1 MAFKGLDHV
10 VVRVKNLDTAIDGY
24 RKILGI
30 EPKRASSSALKADQA
45 FFHFGDG
52 TFLELIQPTDDSS
65 PIAGSLNK
73 LGEGV
78 HTVAFAID
86 DREATVKTLTDNSVR
101 TIGGAFVHPASANG
115 VLVQLSE
122 KK

>member
-1 MAFKGLDHV
+1 MTFTGLDHV
-10 VVRVKNLDTAIDGY
+10 VVRVKDLDAAIAGY
-24 RKILGI
+24 KKILGTD
-30 EPKRASSSALKADQA
+30 PKLATSDALKAKQA
-45 FFHFGDG
+45 FFYFDNG

-78 HTVAFAID
+78 HTVAFATPD
-86 DREATVKTLTDNSVR
+86 APATAKALGDAGVR

-115 VLVQLSE
+115 VLLQISQ

>member
-10 VVRVKNLDTAIDGY
+10 VVRVKDLDSAIDGY

-30 EPKRASSSALKADQA
+30 EPKRATSSALKANQA
-45 FFHFGDG
+45 FFYFADG
-52 TFLELIQPTDDSS
+52 TFLELIQPTDESS
-65 PIAGSLNK
+65 PVAGSLNK

-86 DREATVKTLTDNSVR
+86 DRAATVKDLEGKSVR
-101 TIGGAFVHPASANG
+101 TIGGAFVHPGAANG
-115 VLVQLSE
+115 VLLQLSE
-122 KK
+122 KR

>member
-1 MAFKGLDHV
+1 MAFKGIDHV
-10 VVRVKNLDTAIDGY
+10 VVRVKDLNSAIDGY
-24 RKILGI
+24 KKILGV
-30 EPKRASSSALKADQA
+30 EPKRASSAALKAEQA
-45 FFHFGDG
+45 FFYFGNG
-52 TFLELIQPTDDSS
+52 TFLELIQPTDDTS

-86 DREATVKTLTDNSVR
+86 NREATVKDLEAKSVR
-101 TIGGAFVHPASANG
+101 TIGGAFVHPGAANG

-122 KK
+122 K

>member
-10 VVRVKNLDTAIDGY
+10 VVRVKDLNSAIDGY
-24 RKILGI
+24 KKILGI
-30 EPKRASSSALKADQA
+30 EPKRASSAALKAEQA
-45 FFHFGDG
+45 FFYFGNG

-86 DREATVKTLTDNSVR
+86 NREATVKELDAKAVR
-101 TIGGAFVHPASANG
+101 TIGGAFVHPGAANG
-115 VLVQLSE
+115 VWRQLSE
-122 KK
+122 K

>member
-1 MAFKGLDHV
+1 MAFTGIDHV
-10 VVRVKNLDTAIDGY
+10 VVRVKDLESAIDGY
-24 RKILGI
+24 RKILGS
-30 EPKRASSSALKADQA
+30 EPKRASSDALKAKQA
-45 FFHFGDG
+45 FFYFDNG

-78 HTVAFAID
+78 HTVAFATPD
-86 DREATVKTLTDNSVR
+86 APATAKALGDAGVR
-101 TIGGAFVHPASANG
+101 TIGGAFVHPGSANG
-115 VLVQLSE
+115 VLLQISQ

>member
-1 MAFKGLDHV
+1 MAFTGLDHV
-10 VVRVKNLDTAIDGY
+10 VIRVKNLDAAVEGY
-24 RKILGI
+24 KKIFGT
-30 EPKRASSSALKADQA
+30 EPKRATSSALKAAQA
-45 FFHFGDG
+45 FFYFGNG

-78 HTVAFAID
+78 HTVAFATD
-86 DREATVKTLTDNSVR
+86 NVAATVKELSDKAVR
-101 TIGGAFVHPASANG
+101 TVGGAFVHPASANG
-115 VLVQLSE
+115 VLLQLSE